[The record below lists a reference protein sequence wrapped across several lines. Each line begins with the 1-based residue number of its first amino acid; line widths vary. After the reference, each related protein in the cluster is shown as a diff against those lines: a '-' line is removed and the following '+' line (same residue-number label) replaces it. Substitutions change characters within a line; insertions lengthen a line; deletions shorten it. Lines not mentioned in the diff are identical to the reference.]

1 MKIDSTGPVRSS
13 PIKKGERASKT
24 AQPGQFA
31 KHLDD
36 NVEGVSGAASTAP
49 AHSVDG
55 VVAIQEVGDATENES
70 HSRARQWGNDTLD
83 QLELI
88 KLDLLAGGIP
98 KGRLMNL
105 AKIVADRREK
115 TDDPDLDAL
124 LDDIELRVRVEIA
137 KYEPRA

>member
-1 MKIDSTGPVRSS
+1 MKIDSTGPVRSA
-13 PIKKGERASKT
+13 PAKKGARASKS

-31 KHLDD
+31 KHMDD
-36 NVEGVSGAASTAP
+36 SVEGVSNAAAAAP

-55 VVAIQEVGDATENES
+55 VVAIQEVGDATDNDS
-70 HSRARQWGNDTLD
+70 RARARQWGNDTLD

-88 KLDLLAGGIP
+88 KLDLLMGGIP

-105 AKIVADRREK
+105 ARIVADRRKK
-115 TDDPDLDAL
+115 TEDPALDSL